1 MKNLFYV
8 GTLALF
14 PLILLP
20 QGALAQYDDTPRS
33 ADQLVIDVDRAEAL
47 FQEAF
52 RLSADNQNWNE
63 AAEKYVES
71 ARLRPYGDL
80 QAFVALNRAGQI
92 FSHLGKE
99 VAARRA
105 FAAAGVR
112 ALETG
117 MIYEAAMAY
126 ANAAELAQQDQRD
139 NDRRWSSNFLVIAHR
154 LSEAPVLSDVQRN
167 KVRQRL
173 GLDRS

>member
-1 MKNLFYV
+1 MNNLFYAGTFAM
-8 GTLALF
+8 GTLVLVPHA
-14 PLILLP
+14 
-20 QGALAQYDDTPRS
+20 ALAQNGDTPRS
-33 ADQLVIDVDRAEAL
+33 AEQLVIDVDRAETL

-52 RLSADNQNWNE
+52 RLSADNQNWNK

-80 QAFVALNRAGQI
+80 QAYVALNRAGQI

-117 MIYEAAMAY
+117 QIYEAAVAY
-126 ANAAELAQQDQRD
+126 ANAAELAQQD
-139 NDRRWSSNFLVIAHR
+139 RRNNNRRASNYLVIAHR
-154 LSEAPVLSDVQRN
+154 LSEAPMLSDEQR
-167 KVRQRL
+167 KRVHRRL

>member
-1 MKNLFYV
+1 MKGIFCV
-8 GTLALF
+8 GTFALGAF
-14 PLILLP
+14 VLVPHA
-20 QGALAQYDDTPRS
+20 ALAQNGDTPRS
-33 ADQLVIDVDRAEAL
+33 GEELVIDVDRAETM

-63 AAEKYVES
+63 AAGRYVES

-80 QAFVALNRAGQI
+80 QAYMALNRAGQI

-99 VAARRA
+99 VTARRA
-105 FAAAGVR
+105 FAAAGIR

-117 MIYEAAMAY
+117 LIYEAAVAY
-126 ANAAELAQQDQRD
+126 ANAAELAQQDRRD
-139 NDRRWSSNFLVIAHR
+139 NNRRASNYPVIAHR
-154 LSEAPVLSDVQRN
+154 LSEAPVLSDEQRKKVQG
-167 KVRQRL
+167 RL